1 LPWPAVARLLAA
13 HILPEVNTGQR
24 AGVQRTSRADGPV
37 RVDAGA
43 SGGRCMENGSK
54 PLRDALRQC
63 WVYSTLRVTRES
75 GSSIV
80 HVLKNIPALVVRR
93 AVEGAMGAGR

>member
-1 LPWPAVARLLAA
+1 VARRCQAA
-13 HILPEVNTGQR
+13 PARTPDVHAGQR
-24 AGVQRTSRADGPV
+24 AGVQRTSGADGPV

-80 HVLKNIPALVVRR
+80 HVLKSIPALVVRR

>member
-1 LPWPAVARLLAA
+1 MARRCQPASARTCA
-13 HILPEVNTGQR
+13 EVNAGQR
-24 AGVQRTSRADGPV
+24 REVQRTSRANEPV

-54 PLRDALRQC
+54 PLRDALRLC

-75 GSSIV
+75 GPSIV
-80 HVLKNIPALVVRR
+80 HVLKSIPALVVRR